1 MIPIF
6 SDDYKV
12 RQVVHRAVEEAKYRY
27 AVLGSNWQTV
37 DEQFEFENRCKIV
50 YDRQHHPV
58 VLIFEEEDWFWFKAK
73 WLEDEF
79 VG

>member
-12 RQVVHRAVEEAKYRY
+12 RQVVCRAVEEAKRRY
-27 AVLGSNWQTV
+27 AFFDSNWQTV
-37 DEQFEFENRCKIV
+37 DEQFEIENNCKIV
-50 YDRQHHPV
+50 YDRKQNPV
-58 VLIFEEEDWFWFKAK
+58 VLIFDEEDWFWFKAK
-73 WLEDEF
+73 WTEDEC